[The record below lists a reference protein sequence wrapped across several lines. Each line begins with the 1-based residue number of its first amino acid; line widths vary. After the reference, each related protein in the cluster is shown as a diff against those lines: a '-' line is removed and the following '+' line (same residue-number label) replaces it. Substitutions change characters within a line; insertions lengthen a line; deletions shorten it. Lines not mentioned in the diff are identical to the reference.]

1 MKRPPALTVTLHGAA
16 GVVTGSAYQ
25 LRTET
30 AHVLLDFG
38 MFQGSA
44 LDEARNEIPAALKP
58 TTLDAVILTHAHLD
72 HCGRLPLLA
81 KAGYKGPVY
90 ATPATIDLAGLILRD
105 SARIQVSDNE
115 RENRRRAAKDKPPVP
130 LLYSPEDVETIL
142 SQFRPVPY
150 SDPVDVAP
158 GMKARFHEAGHIL
171 GSASVEITVGA
182 GGDQRT
188 VVFSGDLGPRGVP
201 ILKDFVC
208 LPHAHA
214 VFMESTYGDRD
225 HRPLKET
232 VAEFEAIVQRAVER
246 KGKLLV
252 PTFAVGRA
260 QLLQVLLAL
269 MFRKKSVPPFPV
281 FLDSPMAI
289 TATQI
294 YREHDGLY
302 DEEMIAL
309 IKEKPLMDDLKTL
322 TNTQTADQSKKI
334 NEVPGPCLVMAGSG
348 MCNGGRIL
356 HHLKHNLPLAE
367 SAVLIVGYQGDGS
380 LGRQLVDGKEEVSIF
395 GEKIPVRASVH
406 TLGGFS
412 AHAGQTDLLN
422 WLECMVHSG
431 PRVILTHG
439 EDKGRIPLAE
449 IIEKRFR
456 RKCELPVLG
465 DVVEIT

>member
-16 GVVTGSAYQ
+16 GVVTGSAYE

-44 LDEARNEIPAALKP
+44 AEESRNEVPSGLKP

-81 KAGYKGPVY
+81 KAGYTGPVF
-90 ATPATIDLAGLILRD
+90 ATPATIDLTGLILRD
-105 SARIQVSDNE
+105 SARIQASDNE
-115 RENRRRAAKDKPPVP
+115 RANRWRAAKGKPPVP
-130 LLYSPEDVETIL
+130 LLYTIEDVENIMGR
-142 SQFRPVPY
+142 FRPVPY
-150 SDPVDVAP
+150 TETIEVAP

-171 GSASVEITVGA
+171 GSASVEISVGEA
-182 GGDQRT
+182 GNQRT

-201 ILKDFVC
+201 ILKDFIC

-232 VAEFEAIVQRAVER
+232 IAEFEAIVQRAVER

-260 QLLQVLLAL
+260 QLLLVLLAL
-269 MFRKKSVPPFPV
+269 MFRKKSLPPFPV

-289 TATQI
+289 SATQI
-294 YREHDGLY
+294 YREHEELY
-302 DEEMIAL
+302 DAEMIAL
-309 IKEKPLMDDLKTL
+309 IKDKPLIEDLRTV
-322 TNTQTADQSKKI
+322 TNTRTADESKKI
-334 NEVPGPCLVMAGSG
+334 NEVPGPCLVMAGAG
-348 MCNGGRIL
+348 MCTGGRIL
-356 HHLKHNLPLAE
+356 HHLRHNLPLAE
-367 SAVLIVGYQGDGS
+367 AAVLIVGYQGDGS
-380 LGRQLVDGKEEVSIF
+380 LGRQLVDGRPEVSIF
-395 GEKIPVRASVH
+395 GDKIPVRAAIH

-422 WLECMVHSG
+422 WLGCMAHTG

-439 EDKGRIPLAE
+439 EDKARVPLAR
-449 IIEKRFR
+449 IIEEQFH
-456 RKCELPVLG
+456 RKCELPNLG
-465 DVVEIT
+465 DVIEII